1 MDWNRGDRCGAG
13 GAAARR
19 RVWRGPGLLAAAM
32 LPVLSVA
39 AAADET
45 YVRVGAGIDRTS
57 GARFT
62 DADCATNGLYGCGEG
77 TDGAPYSSVGDFGDV
92 AGVEFG
98 VGRRVAPAL
107 RVEGVVHFR
116 PRATYEGR
124 ANFLA
129 PDRRQSVSAGLSAFS
144 GLAVAYVD
152 LPGLGP
158 LRPFAGAG
166 AGASRIALDEMTM
179 TFPRTMTLVPAGR
192 RTSLAWT
199 AAAGVAVPVGGAA
212 TLDVAWRYLAAGRVV
227 TGEGTGRVLLHDG
240 SIHHLDGR
248 PNEFTLGETQTRLAG
263 HGLQLSLR
271 YGF

>member
-1 MDWNRGDRCGAG
+1 MDWKCSDRC

-19 RVWRGPGLLAAAM
+19 RVWRGAGLLAAM

-77 TDGAPYSSVGDFGDV
+77 TDGAPHSSVGDFGDV

-116 PRATYEGR
+116 PSATYEGR
-124 ANFLA
+124 TNFLA
-129 PDRRQSVSAGLSAFS
+129 PERRQSVSAGLSAFS

-152 LPGLGP
+152 LPELGP
-158 LRPFAGAG
+158 FRPFAGAG

-199 AAAGVAVPVGGAA
+199 AAAGVAVPFGGAA
-212 TLDVAWRYLAAGRVV
+212 TLDVAWRYLASGRVV

-240 SIHHLDGR
+240 SIHYLDGR

>member
-1 MDWNRGDRCGAG
+1 MFPENGRLLRR
-13 GAAARR
+13 GAA
-19 RVWRGPGLLAAAM
+19 LLVAA
-32 LPVLSVA
+32 LPVLPGI
-39 AAADET
+39 AAADGT
-45 YVRVGAGIDRTS
+45 YVRVGAGVERSAD
-57 GARFT
+57 ARFT

-77 TDGAPYSSVGDFGDV
+77 TDGDPYSSVGDFGDV

-116 PRATYEGR
+116 PSATYEGR

-129 PDRRQSVSAGLSAFS
+129 PDRRQSVSAGLSAVT

-158 LRPFAGAG
+158 LRPFAGGG

-192 RTSLAWT
+192 RTSFAWT

-212 TLDVAWRYLAAGRVV
+212 TLDLAWRYLASGRVA
-227 TGEGTGRVLLHDG
+227 TGAGTGRVLLHDG
-240 SIHHLDGR
+240 SVHYRDGR
-248 PNEFTLGETQTRLAG
+248 PNEFLLGETHARLAG